1 MAVPVLNLN
10 LAPQPSLWR
19 QQHVLLGWSALV
31 LGSLS
36 LATTLGITWH
46 AYHQAG
52 RAGRDAVSLTE
63 ETRQASRQGRDLQ
76 ITLQAIDATKE
87 QARWKLA
94 EHILLER
101 SLPWSR
107 LMAELERCMVPD
119 MRLRSVQRVR
129 GSAQQVVMK
138 LKGEARTVAAEESFI
153 RTLSQAPVFEQ
164 VILERESERKGGGW
178 DFDLTLPVVSV
189 PPPFIQ
195 DAPGRAITPASSV
208 KTPVQIAAPRPQPSP
223 AALRPAPAP
232 PPAHVPTPPTLRP
245 PAQPSGRTAA
255 PGVRPAPTNHR
266 FAPIR
271 QRPSHPD
278 EGGLP

>member
-19 QQHVLLGWSALV
+19 QQHLLLGWSALA

-63 ETRQASRQGRDLQ
+63 ETRRASRQGLDLQ
-76 ITLQAIDATKE
+76 TTLQAIDATKE

-129 GSAQQVVMK
+129 GSAQQVIMK
-138 LKGEARTVAAEESFI
+138 LKGEARTVAAEEAFI
-153 RTLSQAPVFEQ
+153 RTLSGAPVFEQ
-164 VILERESERKGGGW
+164 VILEREAERQGGGW
-178 DFDLTLPVVSV
+178 DFELTLPVVPV
-189 PPPFIQ
+189 PPPFVQ
-195 DAPGRAITPASSV
+195 DAPSHAAASQTPAA
-208 KTPVQIAAPRPQPSP
+208 KTPVQASAPRP
-223 AALRPAPAP
+223 PAPAR
-232 PPAHVPTPPTLRP
+232 PTPVPAVAPPQLHPPT
-245 PAQPSGRTAA
+245 QPSERRAA
-255 PGVRPAPTNHR
+255 PMVRPAPTDRR
-266 FAPIR
+266 FPPIR
-271 QRPSHPD
+271 QRPSHSD

>member
-1 MAVPVLNLN
+1 
-10 LAPQPSLWR
+10 
-19 QQHVLLGWSALV
+19 
-31 LGSLS
+31 
-36 LATTLGITWH
+36 
-46 AYHQAG
+46 
-52 RAGRDAVSLTE
+52 
-63 ETRQASRQGRDLQ
+63 
-76 ITLQAIDATKE
+76 
-87 QARWKLA
+87 
-94 EHILLER
+94 
-101 SLPWSR
+101 
-107 LMAELERCMVPD
+107 MVPD

-164 VILERESERKGGGW
+164 VILERESERQGGGW

-195 DAPGRAITPASSV
+195 DAPGHAVIPASGV
-208 KTPVQIAAPRPQPSP
+208 KTPVQIAAPRPQPPP
-223 AALRPAPAP
+223 AAPRPAPAP

-245 PAQPSGRTAA
+245 PAQPSGRTVP
-255 PGVRPAPTNHR
+255 PGVRPAPTNRR
-266 FAPIR
+266 FPPIR